1 MGLETVIVKQVV
13 RVAKDTGKL
22 ETSLSLMEEKLK
34 LQGVK
39 VIEKAGIDP
48 SVLPFN
54 LEQLLNGNI
63 ENPGSLLTPENIC
76 SIPPL
81 TDIQRESALRETE
94 NVLVNINNIISNKNK
109 IATALQTVQT
119 PLTTLATTAT
129 TLDNIITTVK
139 TAIKV
144 IKAIPIPTAIIPPQ
158 VGGLG
163 VPINVLTILSDS
175 LDQLD
180 KLLTMGKGVTK
191 SVPILSRAV
200 LNMVTMIINKL
211 NGLDSIIE
219 PVITTVQIVQTVAEV
234 GDQCPNLTQGDI
246 DGVTQIIS
254 QDIIASVAASGDNSS
269 LNINAQSEAELVAAL
284 QPNADPG
291 LVYKGFKMVLQN
303 NPDNPYS
310 FPQRRVAATRDF
322 ASDPNMVY
330 KLRGS
335 LINALTPFQSSQA
348 LGEVTLYN
356 SPSNEP
362 QGRYSYSAST
372 QVLVEEM
379 KWKIDKY
386 MLGVLGKVVIQEV
399 EPPRDPGGV
408 ENDDSNTNVGTNF
421 VPWTLNGPDTVVPKN
436 QNTGDFVTGTITIT
450 APILVQMITSGG
462 TAQDSFTQSEITF
475 QKGNK
480 PLNAQL
486 SRQAYAE
493 RNQVINSNATTLT
506 ETGIWN
512 YRLSI
517 IENLQDTNNS
527 AKFIITPLFDVLGG
541 AGTFNPG
548 VGGVGGSSGTNSGG
562 NQIIIDDLDLFG
574 NNTNMNQ
581 L

>member
-1 MGLETVIVKQVV
+1 
-13 RVAKDTGKL
+13 
-22 ETSLSLMEEKLK
+22 
-34 LQGVK
+34 
-39 VIEKAGIDP
+39 
-48 SVLPFN
+48 
-54 LEQLLNGNI
+54 
-63 ENPGSLLTPENIC
+63 
-76 SIPPL
+76 
-81 TDIQRESALRETE
+81 
-94 NVLVNINNIISNKNK
+94 
-109 IATALQTVQT
+109 
-119 PLTTLATTAT
+119 
-129 TLDNIITTVK
+129 
-139 TAIKV
+139 
-144 IKAIPIPTAIIPPQ
+144 
-158 VGGLG
+158 
-163 VPINVLTILSDS
+163 
-175 LDQLD
+175 
-180 KLLTMGKGVTK
+180 MGKGVTK

-234 GDQCPNLTQGDI
+234 GDQCPNLTQEDI

-254 QDIIASVAASGDNSS
+254 QDILASVAASGDNSS

-322 ASDPNMVY
+322 AKDPNFIFQR
-330 KLRGS
+330 RGGADGGS
-335 LINALTPFQSSQA
+335 NLMTQI

-386 MLGVLGKVVIQEV
+386 MLGVRGKVVIQEV

-436 QNTGDFVTGTITIT
+436 KITGDFVTGTITIT
-450 APILVQMITSGG
+450 SPILVQMITSGG
-462 TAQDSFTQSEITF
+462 TAQDSFTQ
-475 QKGNK
+475 
-480 PLNAQL
+480 
-486 SRQAYAE
+486 R
-493 RNQVINSNATTLT
+493 
-506 ETGIWN
+506 
-512 YRLSI
+512 
-517 IENLQDTNNS
+517 
-527 AKFIITPLFDVLGG
+527 
-541 AGTFNPG
+541 
-548 VGGVGGSSGTNSGG
+548 
-562 NQIIIDDLDLFG
+562 
-574 NNTNMNQ
+574 
-581 L
+581 